1 MDWIWGFVLD
11 FLWFAGVFAGNLL
24 LLCLGVFLLG
34 SIIVIIIFFIGILYN
49 CAVEIGIINF
59 LYKMK
64 NKIIDKCK
72 K

>member
-11 FLWFAGVFAGNLL
+11 FLWFAGMLAGNLL

-34 SIIVIIIFFIGILYN
+34 SIIVIIISFIGILYY
-49 CAVEIGIINF
+49 CAVELSIINF
-59 LYKMK
+59 LYKIK
-64 NKIIDKCK
+64 NKIIDKRK

>member
-11 FLWFAGVFAGNLL
+11 FLWFAGMLAGNLL

-34 SIIVIIIFFIGILYN
+34 SIIVIIIAFVNILYD
-49 CAVEIGIINF
+49 CAVEVGIIDF
-59 LYKMK
+59 LYKIK
-64 NKIIDKCK
+64 NKIIDKRK